1 LTQILLVD
9 DEQLITDSL
18 SYSLK
23 REGFEVDIAADGL
36 SAIKAVEETLPD
48 LIVLDL
54 MLPDI
59 SGFEVCRRLR
69 TFTTTP
75 VIMLT
80 ARGEEIDRVL
90 GLEVGADDYLAK
102 PFSFRELLA
111 RIQAMLRRVQLD
123 RQVPQSQ
130 HVAMGQLSMD
140 PVARRVY
147 KGDQEVQLSA
157 REFDLLAI
165 LMKNAGR
172 AMNRD
177 ELIKLVWGDDW
188 VGDPRTLDVHV
199 RWLRLK
205 IEEDPASPQFIQT
218 VRGYGY
224 RFAGQR
230 SWHSP
235 MKFAR
240 SLNSRL
246 VLSHLAVSLVSIALM
261 AGFAGR
267 FIFQAA
273 IGETE
278 HNLQGL
284 AFAAG
289 NALELPLQ
297 ELSEGTIDK
306 QYIQDMMSRMFADTP
321 EMQFTV
327 YQPDG
332 FPLVDSSNSLPRAR
346 TGLTRQK

>member
-1 LTQILLVD
+1 VPLILVVD

-18 SYSLK
+18 SYSMK
-23 REGFEVDIAADGL
+23 REGLNVATVADGL
-36 SAIKAVEETLPD
+36 SALKAVEELKPD

-123 RQVPQSQ
+123 RQATQPQPMST
-130 HVAMGQLSMD
+130 HHLSLD
-140 PVARRVY
+140 PAARRVF
-147 KGDQEVQLSA
+147 KGETEVQLSA

-172 AMNRD
+172 AMSRD

-205 IEEDPASPQFIQT
+205 IEEDPASPQYIQT
-218 VRGYGY
+218 VRGFGY
-224 RFAGQR
+224 RFAG
-230 SWHSP
+230 P
-235 MKFAR
+235 EE
-240 SLNSRL
+240 
-246 VLSHLAVSLVSIALM
+246 LA
-261 AGFAGR
+261 
-267 FIFQAA
+267 
-273 IGETE
+273 
-278 HNLQGL
+278 
-284 AFAAG
+284 
-289 NALELPLQ
+289 
-297 ELSEGTIDK
+297 
-306 QYIQDMMSRMFADTP
+306 
-321 EMQFTV
+321 
-327 YQPDG
+327 
-332 FPLVDSSNSLPRAR
+332 
-346 TGLTRQK
+346 

>member
-1 LTQILLVD
+1 MTLILVVD

-18 SYSLK
+18 TYSLK
-23 REGFEVDIAADGL
+23 REGFDVLTVADGT
-36 SAIKAVEETLPD
+36 SAVKAVQDRNPD

-123 RQVPQSQ
+123 RQAPQPQ
-130 HVAMGQLSMD
+130 PLSTHRLSLD
-140 PVARRVY
+140 PLARRVW
-147 KGDQEVQLSA
+147 KGDQELQLSA
-157 REFDLLAI
+157 REFDLLSA

-172 AMNRD
+172 ALSRD
-177 ELIKLVWGDDW
+177 ELIKLVWGEDW

-205 IEEDPASPQFIQT
+205 IEEDPATPEYIQT

-224 RFAGQR
+224 RFAG
-230 SWHSP
+230 P
-235 MKFAR
+235 
-240 SLNSRL
+240 
-246 VLSHLAVSLVSIALM
+246 
-261 AGFAGR
+261 
-267 FIFQAA
+267 
-273 IGETE
+273 E
-278 HNLQGL
+278 
-284 AFAAG
+284 
-289 NALELPLQ
+289 
-297 ELSEGTIDK
+297 ELS
-306 QYIQDMMSRMFADTP
+306 
-321 EMQFTV
+321 
-327 YQPDG
+327 
-332 FPLVDSSNSLPRAR
+332 
-346 TGLTRQK
+346 

>member
-1 LTQILLVD
+1 VARILLVD

-23 REGFEVDIAADGL
+23 REGFEVDIAADGI
-36 SAIKAVEETLPD
+36 SAIQAVEEQRPD

-123 RQVPQSQ
+123 RQTPQPQ
-130 HVAMGQLSMD
+130 HVSMGQLSMD

-172 AMNRD
+172 AMSRD

-205 IEEDPASPQFIQT
+205 IEEDPATPQFIQT
-218 VRGYGY
+218 VRGFGY
-224 RFAGQR
+224 RFAGQEE
-230 SWHSP
+230 
-235 MKFAR
+235 
-240 SLNSRL
+240 
-246 VLSHLAVSLVSIALM
+246 LA
-261 AGFAGR
+261 
-267 FIFQAA
+267 
-273 IGETE
+273 
-278 HNLQGL
+278 
-284 AFAAG
+284 
-289 NALELPLQ
+289 
-297 ELSEGTIDK
+297 
-306 QYIQDMMSRMFADTP
+306 
-321 EMQFTV
+321 
-327 YQPDG
+327 
-332 FPLVDSSNSLPRAR
+332 
-346 TGLTRQK
+346 

>member
-1 LTQILLVD
+1 MPHILLVD

-23 REGFEVDIAADGL
+23 REGFDVSLAADGL
-36 SAIKAVEETLPD
+36 SALKAIEDLKPD
-48 LIVLDL
+48 LVVLDL

-69 TFTTTP
+69 TFTSTP

-123 RQVPQSQ
+123 RQAPQPQ
-130 HVAMGQLSMD
+130 LLMMGQLGLD

-147 KGDQEVQLSA
+147 KNENEIQLSA

-165 LMKNAGR
+165 LMKNSGR
-172 AMNRD
+172 AMSRE

-205 IEEDPASPQFIQT
+205 IEEDPAAPQYIQT
-218 VRGYGY
+218 VRGFGY
-224 RFAGQR
+224 RFA
-230 SWHSP
+230 S
-235 MKFAR
+235 AEE
-240 SLNSRL
+240 
-246 VLSHLAVSLVSIALM
+246 LA
-261 AGFAGR
+261 
-267 FIFQAA
+267 
-273 IGETE
+273 
-278 HNLQGL
+278 
-284 AFAAG
+284 
-289 NALELPLQ
+289 
-297 ELSEGTIDK
+297 
-306 QYIQDMMSRMFADTP
+306 
-321 EMQFTV
+321 
-327 YQPDG
+327 
-332 FPLVDSSNSLPRAR
+332 
-346 TGLTRQK
+346 

>member
-1 LTQILLVD
+1 MTRILLVD

-23 REGFEVDIAADGL
+23 REGFEVDIAADGI
-36 SAIKAVEETLPD
+36 SAITAVEETRPD

-123 RQVPQSQ
+123 RQTPQPQ
-130 HVAMGQLSMD
+130 HVSMGQLSMD

-157 REFDLLAI
+157 REFDLLAT

-172 AMNRD
+172 AMSRD

-205 IEEDPASPQFIQT
+205 IEEDPATPQFIQT
-218 VRGYGY
+218 VRGFGY
-224 RFAGQR
+224 RFAGQEE
-230 SWHSP
+230 
-235 MKFAR
+235 
-240 SLNSRL
+240 
-246 VLSHLAVSLVSIALM
+246 LA
-261 AGFAGR
+261 
-267 FIFQAA
+267 
-273 IGETE
+273 
-278 HNLQGL
+278 
-284 AFAAG
+284 
-289 NALELPLQ
+289 
-297 ELSEGTIDK
+297 
-306 QYIQDMMSRMFADTP
+306 
-321 EMQFTV
+321 
-327 YQPDG
+327 
-332 FPLVDSSNSLPRAR
+332 
-346 TGLTRQK
+346 

>member
-1 LTQILLVD
+1 VARILLVD

-23 REGFEVDIAADGL
+23 REGFDVDIAADGL
-36 SAIKAVEETLPD
+36 SAIKAVEETQPD

-123 RQVPQSQ
+123 RQTPQSQ
-130 HVAMGQLSMD
+130 IMVMGQLSLD

-147 KGDQEVQLSA
+147 KGDTEIQLSA

-188 VGDPRTLDVHV
+188 VGDPRTLDVHI

-205 IEEDPASPQFIQT
+205 IEEDPASPQYIQT

-224 RFAGQR
+224 RFAGQEE
-230 SWHSP
+230 
-235 MKFAR
+235 
-240 SLNSRL
+240 
-246 VLSHLAVSLVSIALM
+246 LA
-261 AGFAGR
+261 
-267 FIFQAA
+267 
-273 IGETE
+273 
-278 HNLQGL
+278 
-284 AFAAG
+284 
-289 NALELPLQ
+289 
-297 ELSEGTIDK
+297 
-306 QYIQDMMSRMFADTP
+306 
-321 EMQFTV
+321 
-327 YQPDG
+327 
-332 FPLVDSSNSLPRAR
+332 
-346 TGLTRQK
+346 